1 MKKSNLLLYLC
12 RSTSERMNIQFHK
25 YQGTGN
31 DFIML
36 DNRDN
41 QYDTL
46 TIQQIQLLCDRRF
59 GIGADGLIKINS
71 HSLYAF
77 EVDYSNSDGSKSF
90 CGNGARCAV
99 QFASTLGID
108 CSQVTFI
115 AIDGEHQAQKKTNVI
130 SIEMKNV
137 LKVETKNSDFELHT
151 GSPHYIRFVEDLE
164 IENILKFGQSIRY
177 SDEYKANGIN
187 VNLVKQAGNQLEIAT
202 YERGV
207 EGETLSCGTGVTA
220 AAIAGAYQDQQA
232 GKRHFDI
239 QTKGGILQVDFEYEL
254 PMSFTNI
261 WLTGPAELTFKGE
274 MNV

>member
-1 MKKSNLLLYLC
+1 
-12 RSTSERMNIQFHK
+12 MNIQFHK

-46 TIQQIQLLCDRRF
+46 SIQQIQLLCDRRF

-108 CSQVTFI
+108 CTNVTFI
-115 AIDGEHQAQKKTNVI
+115 AIDGEHQAKKKANVI
-130 SIEMKNV
+130 SIEMINV
-137 LKVETKNSDFELHT
+137 LNVDSKDSDYALHT

-164 IENILKFGQSIRY
+164 QENIVEFGKSIRY
-177 SDEYKANGIN
+177 SDEYSQDGIN
-187 VNLVKQAGNQLEIAT
+187 VNLVRQEGNQLQIST

-207 EGETLSCGTGVTA
+207 EDETLSCGTGVTA
-220 AAIAGAYQDQQA
+220 AAIASAYDNQQA

-239 QTKGGILQVDFEYEL
+239 KTKGGLLNVDFEFEL
-254 PMSFTNI
+254 PMKFTNI
-261 WLTGPAELTFKGE
+261 WLTGPAEFTFKGE
-274 MNV
+274 LNV